1 MEFQFPESHPLEIE
15 IEGVKHKGSFY
26 FLLGQMVVNF
36 KGNTSSQIAPEGETH
51 DAAEQMLR
59 TLVQEHCVSISEIPS
74 EWPEDIRQA
83 AHACINSGDDES
95 SLDDLIRSLGEPE
108 PDSLAF
114 KQIAILCLKS
124 LDVVVPAWKEM
135 CDAND
140 LEETTAELWKRLEDP
155 DHSIDWEGA
164 CSPKPALRQGKQIK
178 DCDACRAEPLA
189 EAVAATATFLRTANI
204 ESAFDALSSA
214 SAAHD
219 EGCHPDDEF
228 DSFQRRLVFSLLP
241 SVLAHGK
248 G

>member
-1 MEFQFPESHPLEIE
+1 MEFQFPESHPVEIE
-15 IEGVKHKGSFY
+15 IERVKHKGSFY
-26 FLLGQMVVNF
+26 FLFGQMVVNF
-36 KGNTSSQIAPEGETH
+36 NGNTSSQKASEGATD

-59 TLVQEHCVSISEIPS
+59 TLVQEHYISISEIPS

-83 AHACINSGDDES
+83 AHAYINSGDDES
-95 SLDDLIRSLGEPE
+95 SLDDLIRSFDDPE
-108 PDSLAF
+108 ADSLAF

-124 LDVVVPAWKEM
+124 LDVVVPAWKEI
-135 CDAND
+135 CDDNE
-140 LEETTAELWKRLEDP
+140 LLQTTAELWKRLEDP
-155 DHSIDWEGA
+155 DHSVNWEA
-164 CSPKPALRQGKQIK
+164 VCSPKPALRHGNQIE

-228 DSFQRRLVFSLLP
+228 ESFQRRLVFSLLP
-241 SVLAHGK
+241 SVLAHCK
-248 G
+248 R

>member
-1 MEFQFPESHPLEIE
+1 MEFKFPESHPVEIE

-36 KGNTSSQIAPEGETH
+36 NGNTSSQIAPKGEP
-51 DAAEQMLR
+51 DGAAKQMLK
-59 TLVQEHCVSISEIPS
+59 TLVQEHYVSLSEIPS

-83 AHACINSGDDES
+83 AHAYINSGDDES
-95 SLDDLIRSLGEPE
+95 SLDDLTRSFGDPE
-108 PDSLAF
+108 ADSLAF

-124 LDVVVPAWKEM
+124 LDVVVPAWKEI
-135 CDAND
+135 CDDNE
-140 LEETTAELWKRLEDP
+140 LLQTTAELWKRLEDS
-155 DHSIDWEGA
+155 DHSVNWEAA
-164 CSPKPALRQGKQIK
+164 CSPKPALRHGKK
-178 DCDACRAEPLA
+178 VEDCDACRAEPLA

-204 ESAFDALSSA
+204 ESAFDALSSV

-228 DSFQRRLVFSLLP
+228 ESFPKRLVFSLLP

-248 G
+248 E